1 MRVKHYVMIKH
12 DSENKPAPMLCF
24 RPTSNNIARAPN
36 TVEGTL
42 KRFEIALKT
51 AFQAE
56 KHSTPPTS

>member
-1 MRVKHYVMIKH
+1 MIKH